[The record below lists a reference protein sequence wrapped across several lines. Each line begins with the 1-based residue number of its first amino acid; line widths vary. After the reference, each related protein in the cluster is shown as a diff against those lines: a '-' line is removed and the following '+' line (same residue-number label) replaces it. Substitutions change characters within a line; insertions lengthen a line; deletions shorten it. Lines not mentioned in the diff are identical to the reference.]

1 MGACGRTWNEK
12 KEEWKFF
19 IYLAWHRKL
28 REIKELRVE
37 LMRFYEFKTPQQ
49 LESSEGKQAF
59 SERTN
64 ESDKNKL
71 EELFLWLAI
80 LVVLLFR

>member
-1 MGACGRTWNEK
+1 
-12 KEEWKFF
+12 
-19 IYLAWHRKL
+19 
-28 REIKELRVE
+28 
-37 LMRFYEFKTPQQ
+37 MRFYEFKTPQQ